1 MPAPLPL
8 APRPYVGEAISSW
21 VKRIAARYDIAA
33 HHLVSHIL
41 DGRQVGVDRTER
53 LDHRADVVLEGALGK
68 VARFDRARIESLRI
82 VGNDGSA
89 SCWHRMCPAWCPA
102 CIRGDLEHV
111 GEVYERAT
119 WRLGCCVLCPHH
131 GVPLEDMCRHCVA
144 QAPCHFRG
152 VKGLLRLACNAC
164 GRPVDPALCRNGGLD
179 DEGARVFGGRIAA
192 DLAQWVTD
200 LQSDALAALGGTVPR
215 RSWGLVRAA
224 DCLIDAIRE
233 LAVCIIVATR
243 AKFMPRIGL
252 PEPQAGQV
260 VPLVYEP
267 VTPAALP
274 MYAARDVLGIVAAML
289 ANLEAEGRTGHR
301 GRSDLTAPIMA
312 VASFVERLSADG
324 RRQLQSWAA
333 TWECPAGEALRAA
346 MTAVEG
352 FV

>member
-1 MPAPLPL
+1 
-8 APRPYVGEAISSW
+8 VGEAISSW
-21 VKRIAARYDIAA
+21 VRRIAARYDIAA

-41 DGRQVGVDRTER
+41 DERQVGVDRAER
-53 LDHRADVVLEGALGK
+53 LDHRADVVLEDALGRA
-68 VARFDRARIESLRI
+68 ARFDLARIESLRI

-89 SCWHRMCPAWCPA
+89 SCWHRTCPAWCPA
-102 CIRGDLEHV
+102 CIRGDLERV

-131 GVPLEDMCRHCVA
+131 GVPLEDMCRHCVP
-144 QAPCHFRG
+144 QVPCHFRG

-164 GRPVDPALCRNGGLD
+164 GRPVDPALCRNGESD
-179 DEGARVFGGRIAA
+179 HEGARVFGGRIAP

-200 LQSDALAALGGTVPR
+200 LQRDALAAFGGAVPR

-224 DCLIDAIRE
+224 NCLIDAIRE
-233 LAVCIIVATR
+233 LAVGIIVATR
-243 AKFMPRIGL
+243 TKFIPRI
-252 PEPQAGQV
+252 EPPGQQVGQV
-260 VPLVYEP
+260 VAPVYEP
-267 VTPAALP
+267 ITPASLP
-274 MYAARDVLGIVAAML
+274 IYAACDVLGIVAAML

-301 GRSDLTAPIMA
+301 GRSDLTAPIMT

-333 TWECPAGEALRAA
+333 TWKGPAGGALRAA